1 MSDLASKALVLA
13 NMIERYN
20 AGVGSQKMCDD
31 YSEAARC
38 LRSQE
43 ARIVALT
50 DALDRAEKA
59 QPAQAVPLL
68 ADEEIEVA
76 WDECDYYET
85 KRAYFDAGVHW
96 AQKAV
101 LSKLGLQNKE
111 MK

>member
-1 MSDLASKALVLA
+1 MSDPASKALVLA

-59 QPAQAVPLL
+59 QSAQAVPLL
-68 ADEEIEVA
+68 TDDEIHHA
-76 WDECDYYET
+76 WCHAQYEET
-85 KRAYFDAGVHW
+85 RYATFAAGARW
-96 AQKAV
+96 AESQ
-101 LSKLGLQNKE
+101 LRSKLGLQNKD
-111 MK
+111 